1 MKLPFVR
8 SRTPSTEKASQKPQ
22 NGNENKNKRKFLH
35 FSLGTRRVL
44 FWVVVVFLL
53 VLVLVVVNI
62 VFRKKS
68 EWDVVDAAECEEMGG
83 RYNYDEEYC
92 ILETRDED
100 WRCNSNSDCEGW
112 CLAEEDAEL
121 GSKGYGKCSES
132 FNVTGCIK
140 FIDEGLVNS
149 ICMP

>member
-1 MKLPFVR
+1 MKLPFIR
-8 SRTPSTEKASQKPQ
+8 SKTSPAKKDSQKPQ
-22 NGNENKNKRKFLH
+22 NESKRKPLH
-35 FSLGTRRVL
+35 FSLRTRRVL
-44 FWVVVVFLL
+44 FWVVVVFVL

-83 RYNYDEEYC
+83 RYNSDEEYC
-92 ILETRDED
+92 MLETRDEE
-100 WRCNSNSDCEGW
+100 WRCNNNSDCEGW

-121 GSKGYGKCSES
+121 GSKGYGKCSDS
-132 FNVTGCIK
+132 FKVTGCIK